1 MLEPKKQNI
10 FTSFISKPN
19 FILVIYVAVAIGAAV
34 QLVYSDIHSP
44 FKEGSYD
51 FILHSSM
58 NNYTIYQDS
67 FFHLIQHKTMY
78 DYHWSEYYD
87 LYLYSPSF
95 PFVIIPFALFQKYI
109 GVVLWCIFNALAL
122 YFAVRLLKIDEKKKV
137 FILWFVLLELLT
149 AIQNVQVNPLVS
161 ALFILTFVAF
171 ERKRVGLAA
180 LLIASSMF
188 IKIFGIVGAAM
199 FILYPQ
205 RLKFIGYMIFWSCII
220 FLSPLIF
227 ISWGELMKQY
237 YGWYITVI
245 NLHSKNE
252 GDFSAMQLLASNLHF
267 TLSDV
272 GRYAMQGTAVI
283 LFCIKYIRYKSFQ
296 HPQYKLLF
304 LASILVWT
312 TIFNN
317 AVESPSFII
326 AITGIAICYIADEK
340 SKLNL
345 ALLIFALIL
354 TSLSHSDLF
363 PRYLRDRFVDPY
375 ALKCLPSFLI
385 WLKIEYELIFRKR
398 TLSQPVHA

>member
-1 MLEPKKQNI
+1 MKKNSALI
-10 FTSFISKPN
+10 ALLSKPP
-19 FILVIYVAVAIGAAV
+19 ILLLGYIIIVAGAGIQTV
-34 QLVYSDIHSP
+34 MQDILSP

-67 FFHLIQHKTMY
+67 FFHLIQHQTMY

-95 PFVIIPFALFQKYI
+95 PFLIMPFALFQKYI
-109 GVVLWCIFNALAL
+109 GVILWCVFNGLIL
-122 YFAVRLLKIDEKKKV
+122 FYAVRLLKIEEKKKV
-137 FILWFVLLELLT
+137 FILWFILIELLT
-149 AIQNVQVNPLVS
+149 SIQNVQVNPTVA
-161 ALFILTFVAF
+161 ALFILPFVAF
-171 ERKRVGLAA
+171 ERKKVGLAA
-180 LLIASSMF
+180 LIIASSMF
-188 IKIFGIVGAAM
+188 IKIFGIVGAAL
-199 FILYPQ
+199 FFLYPQ

-237 YGWYITVI
+237 YGWYTTVI

-267 TLSDV
+267 TLNDL
-272 GRYAMQGTAVI
+272 GRYAMQAIAVV
-283 LFCIKYIRYKSFQ
+283 LFCIKYIRYKSFI
-296 HPQYKLLF
+296 HPQYRLLF
-304 LASILVWT
+304 LSSILIWT

-326 AITGIAICYIADEK
+326 AITGVAIWYIADEK

-345 ALLIFALIL
+345 GLLIFALIL

-363 PRYLRDRFVDPY
+363 PRYIRDHYVDPF
-375 ALKCLPSFLI
+375 ALKSLPCFLI
-385 WLKIEYELIFRKR
+385 WLKVEYELIFRKR
-398 TLSQPVHA
+398 TLLQPINA

>member
-1 MLEPKKQNI
+1 MFLKKNSALI
-10 FTSFISKPN
+10 ALLSKPP
-19 FILVIYVAVAIGAAV
+19 ILL
-34 QLVYSDIHSP
+34 LVYIIIVAGAGIQTVMQDILSP

-67 FFHLIQHKTMY
+67 FFHLLQHKTMY

-95 PFVIIPFALFQKYI
+95 PFLIMPFAILQKYI
-109 GVVLWCIFNALAL
+109 GVVLWCVFNGLIL
-122 YFAVRLLKIDEKKKV
+122 FYAVRLLKIEEKKKV
-137 FILWFVLLELLT
+137 FILWFILIELLT
-149 AIQNVQVNPLVS
+149 SIQNVQVNPTVA
-161 ALFILTFVAF
+161 ALFILAFVAF
-171 ERKRVGLAA
+171 ERKKVGLAA
-180 LLIASSMF
+180 LIIASSMF
-188 IKIFGIVGAAM
+188 IKIFGIVGVAL

-237 YGWYITVI
+237 YGWYTTVI

-267 TLSDV
+267 TLNDL
-272 GRYAMQGTAVI
+272 GRYAMQAIAVV
-283 LFCIKYIRYKSFQ
+283 LFCIKYIRYKSFI
-296 HPQYKLLF
+296 HPQYRLLF
-304 LASILVWT
+304 LSSILIWT

-326 AITGIAICYIADEK
+326 AITGVAIWYIADEK

-345 ALLIFALIL
+345 GLLIFALIL

-363 PRYLRDRFVDPY
+363 PRYIRDHYVDPF
-375 ALKCLPSFLI
+375 ALKSLPCFLI
-385 WLKIEYELIFRKR
+385 WLKVEYELIFRKR
-398 TLSQPVHA
+398 TLLQPINA

>member
-1 MLEPKKQNI
+1 MKKNSALI
-10 FTSFISKPN
+10 ALLSKPP
-19 FILVIYVAVAIGAAV
+19 ILL
-34 QLVYSDIHSP
+34 LVYIIIVAGAGIQTVMQDILSP

-67 FFHLIQHKTMY
+67 FFHLLQHKTMY

-95 PFVIIPFALFQKYI
+95 PFLIMPFAILQKYI
-109 GVVLWCIFNALAL
+109 GVVLWCVFNGLIL
-122 YFAVRLLKIDEKKKV
+122 FYAVRLLKIEEKKKV
-137 FILWFVLLELLT
+137 FILWFILIELLT
-149 AIQNVQVNPLVS
+149 SIQNVQVNPTVA
-161 ALFILTFVAF
+161 ALFILAFVAF
-171 ERKRVGLAA
+171 ERKKVGLAA
-180 LLIASSMF
+180 LIIASSMF
-188 IKIFGIVGAAM
+188 IKIFGIVGVAL

-237 YGWYITVI
+237 YGWYTTVI

-267 TLSDV
+267 TLNDL
-272 GRYAMQGTAVI
+272 GRYAMQAIAVV
-283 LFCIKYIRYKSFQ
+283 LFCIKYIRYKSFI
-296 HPQYKLLF
+296 HPQYRLLF
-304 LASILVWT
+304 LSSILIWT

-326 AITGIAICYIADEK
+326 AITGVAIWYIADEK

-345 ALLIFALIL
+345 GLLIFALIL

-363 PRYLRDRFVDPY
+363 PRYIRDHYVDPF
-375 ALKCLPSFLI
+375 ALKSLPCFLI
-385 WLKIEYELIFRKR
+385 WLKVEYELIFRKR
-398 TLSQPVHA
+398 TLLQPINA